1 MARAQWTDDSLTHQ
15 RQIGDPKGDEVIR
28 TVFARQ
34 DVRALDGFM
43 AELVA
48 NDEIPPRLP
57 PEIQA
62 FLEDTSVLPPWADL
76 ERIRAAARLFNIYG
90 LVSLASLVCA
100 SLPECYTMRIG
111 VRILDLTNQLG
122 AHTNRRLHQTAA
134 MVLAVMGPHGF
145 EPDGRG
151 IRQTQKVRL
160 IHAAIRYRILS
171 ALGVEGVPAAAAAEV
186 PVLIPGAVRSVNDVI
201 ASRKFDWQ
209 IARDGWPINQEDMAF
224 TLLTFGHVIP
234 LAMRRFGVKLTN
246 DDYEA
251 FLHSWNVS
259 GYILG
264 LNEELMAHTLED
276 AEDLF
281 ARIKARQAGRSAAG
295 VRLTDSLLKVVEN
308 NLLRIRILRPLA
320 PVLVRMLVGDQT
332 ASMLGIDVRHT
343 APVRIFHR
351 VVAGA
356 LRVLQVVFSPMAQPF
371 QPLAPLS
378 AKLGER
384 VVDHLCLTTDDGKPR
399 QVEIPVGWR

>member
-1 MARAQWTDDSLTHQ
+1 MVHSQWTDDFLTRQ
-15 RQIGDPKGDEVIR
+15 RQIGDPKGDEAIR
-28 TVFARQ
+28 TIFARQ
-34 DVRALDGFM
+34 DIRALDGFM
-43 AELVA
+43 GELVA
-48 NDEIPPRLP
+48 NDEIPSKLP
-57 PEIQA
+57 PEIDA
-62 FLEDTSVLPPWADL
+62 FLDDTSALPPWTDMK
-76 ERIRAAARLFNIYG
+76 RIHAAARLFNIYG

-145 EPDGRG
+145 EPNGRG
-151 IRQTQKVRL
+151 VRQTQKVRL

-171 ALGVEGVPAAAAAEV
+171 VLGAEGVPAAPAAEV
-186 PVLIPGAVRSVNDVI
+186 PELIAGAVRSVNDVI

-234 LAMRRFGVKLTN
+234 QAMKRFGVKLTT

-264 LNEELMAHTLED
+264 LNEELMAHTYED

-281 ARIKARQAGRSAAG
+281 ARIKARQAGPSAAG
-295 VRLTDSLLKVVEN
+295 ARLTDGLLQVVEKD
-308 NLLRIRILRPLA
+308 LLRLRILRPLG
-320 PVLVRMLVGDQT
+320 PVLVRMLVGDET
-332 ASMLGIDVRHT
+332 AAMLGMDVRHT
-343 APVRIFHR
+343 AFVRIFHR
-351 VVAGA
+351 VVAGI
-356 LRVLQVVFSPMAQPF
+356 LRAAQVVLSPMAQPF

-399 QVEIPVGWR
+399 QVQIPAGWR

>member
-1 MARAQWTDDSLTHQ
+1 MARAEWTDDFLTRM
-15 RQIGDPKGDEVIR
+15 RQIGDPTGDEVIR
-28 TVFARQ
+28 TIFARQ
-34 DVRALDGFM
+34 DIRALDGFM

-62 FLEDTSVLPPWADL
+62 FLEGTSMLPPWSNL

-111 VRILDLTNQLG
+111 VRILDLTSQLG

-134 MVLAVMGPHGF
+134 MVLAVMAPHGF
-145 EPDGRG
+145 EPGGRG
-151 IRQTQKVRL
+151 VRQTQKVRL

-171 ALGVEGVPAAAAAEV
+171 ALGAEGVPAAPAAEV
-186 PVLIPGAVRSVNDVI
+186 PLLIPGAVRSVNDVI

-234 LAMRRFGVKLTN
+234 QAMRRFGVKLTN
-246 DDYEA
+246 EDYEA
-251 FLHSWNVS
+251 FLHAWNVS
-259 GYILG
+259 GCILG
-264 LNEELMAHTLED
+264 LNEELMAHTFEE

-281 ARIKARQAGRSAAG
+281 ARIKARQAGPSAAG
-295 VRLTDSLLKVVEN
+295 ARLTDSLLQVVEN
-308 NLLRIRILRPLA
+308 DLLRLPIVRPLG

-332 ASMLGIDVRHT
+332 AAMLGMDVRHT
-343 APVRIFHR
+343 TLMRIFHR
-351 VVAGA
+351 VVASA
-356 LRVLQVVFSPMAQPF
+356 LRVLQVVFRPMAQPF
-371 QPLAPLS
+371 QPMAPLS
-378 AKLGER
+378 AKLGAR
-384 VVDHLCLTTDDGKPR
+384 VVDHLCLTTDDGKRR
-399 QVEIPVGWR
+399 QVQIPQGWR